1 MGDVSQLTPAVAE
14 PAAVAAGQ
22 AGLRRFF
29 ARLVRE
35 QPLGTAGGI
44 VILIL
49 VLVSIFADSLAPYR
63 YEEIHLRDRLQAPS
77 TAYLLG
83 TDHVGRDL
91 LSRLIHGA
99 RLSLTV
105 GLAATVLTVVV
116 AVLIGG
122 TTGFIGG
129 RLDLVTQRFVDA
141 WMAFPGLL
149 LLLTIMSIAG
159 RGMLQIIVV
168 LGVSGGIPA
177 SRVVRGAV
185 LGVKENAYF
194 QAAQAIGS
202 SRRRSLLRHV
212 LPNIAAPIII
222 IFSINV
228 GGVIMSEAALSFLG
242 FGLPPDIPSWGGMLS
257 REGRQYMEIAP
268 HLALWP
274 GLCLTVV
281 VYSLNMFGD
290 AVRDL
295 LDPRLRGRLGRYG
308 AGRDQGG
315 ERPQQPQQPQQP
327 TAAGTVDAPHD
338 GA

>member
-1 MGDVSQLTPAVAE
+1 MGWARSRRLRHDVSPLTPAVAE
-14 PAAVAAGQ
+14 PATGAAAAGQ
-22 AGLRRFF
+22 AGPRRFF

-35 QPLGTAGGI
+35 QPLGTVGGI
-44 VILIL
+44 VILLL

-257 REGRQYMEIAP
+257 REGRQYMRWRRI
-268 HLALWP
+268 WRC
-274 GLCLTVV
+274 G
-281 VYSLNMFGD
+281 
-290 AVRDL
+290 
-295 LDPRLRGRLGRYG
+295 RGC
-308 AGRDQGG
+308 A
-315 ERPQQPQQPQQP
+315 
-327 TAAGTVDAPHD
+327 
-338 GA
+338 